1 MINTTT
7 ELNNPL
13 LQEWM
18 DRLRLN
24 DWVIKVN
31 FNCSPNDMILKD
43 VCGETEWDEVNKCAK
58 INIIDKKDYG
68 DRIVPF
74 DEEKTLVHELLHLKF
89 SLLGENENE
98 LQNRLVHQLIDD
110 LAKAL
115 IDAKK
120 ELSK

>member
-1 MINTTT
+1 MTNVIM
-7 ELNNPL
+7 
-13 LQEWM
+13 QEWIN
-18 DRLRLN
+18 RLKLN

-31 FNCSPNDMILKD
+31 FNCSPNDMVLKD
-43 VCGETEWDEVNKCAK
+43 VCGETEWDEVSKCAR
-58 INIIDKKDYG
+58 INIIGEKDYG
-68 DRIVPF
+68 KRIISF

-115 IDAKK
+115 VEAKRSFPD
-120 ELSK
+120 E